1 VWDGGTASSGSDLK
15 EIMDKFMARSLAK
28 VFLGLTSIAVFIS
41 VFFYLLPFI
50 ERKSGKTVTDPE
62 DITLASS
69 TIKKPS
75 SFGRFLAG
83 RFAER
88 RGDLKHAALL
98 MEEVHKEEPENERFL
113 RQAFVLA
120 TSAGYTDKALGF
132 ANLMEG
138 SSGYD
143 TTARIVQIVSDFREK
158 NYSAALGR
166 FENAATSGLG
176 IYVVPLARAWSLV
189 GQKKFLEARNALSV
203 IAQEKGSSSIYRLN
217 MGLIN
222 YLSGDFDEA
231 YKQFKKLSEDGNFL
245 TAPVRIQRV
254 VIPIL
259 QKLGKKK
266 EALKIIDGQ
275 RDSDIDNFIFS
286 GLRENVESGKL
297 VTSLVETPAH
307 GLAESLFSLATAL
320 PRDRASNMI
329 LLYTRLACMFKPNF
343 PLAKILIGDILM
355 SRQRFED
362 AVENYSKVNPGSG
375 YSWTAQL
382 RTADALYEEG
392 RLDEAQV
399 LLEEMGRL
407 RPHRLDALLRLG
419 NFLRFKE
426 RYSEAVK
433 VYDRMFARLK
443 IPKKQNWNLYYARGI
458 ALERSKNWDRAEK
471 DFLKALELNPNQPY
485 VQNYL
490 GYSWVEKRKNL
501 GRARELIEKAVAQRR
516 NDGYIVDSMGWVL
529 YRLGEFD
536 KAVPHL
542 ERAVQIRPHDPII
555 NNHLGD
561 AYWRVGRKQE
571 ARFQWRRALSFKPE
585 KEERGKIVI
594 KIQTGLGKPEI
605 LGISK

>member
-1 VWDGGTASSGSDLK
+1 
-15 EIMDKFMARSLAK
+15 MARSLAK
-28 VFLGLTSIAVFIS
+28 VFLGLTSIAVVIGIFA
-41 VFFYLLPFI
+41 YLLLLTDKKPGKFGTN
-50 ERKSGKTVTDPE
+50 SG
-62 DITLASS
+62 DITPSS
-69 TIKKPS
+69 LVIEKPS
-75 SFGRFLAG
+75 IFGRFLAG

-88 RGDLKHAALL
+88 RSDLKHAALL
-98 MEEVHKEEPENERFL
+98 MEEVHKEEPKNELFL
-113 RQAFVLA
+113 RRAFVLA
-120 TSAGYTDKALGF
+120 VSAGINNKALEF
-132 ANLMEG
+132 ARQMEG
-138 SSGYD
+138 RSGYD
-143 TTARIVQIVSDFREK
+143 TTARIAQIAFDFREK

-166 FENAATSGLG
+166 LENAETSGLG
-176 IYVVPLARAWSLV
+176 LYVVPLARAWSLA
-189 GQKKFLEARNALSV
+189 GQKKFFEARNALAA
-203 IAQEKGSSSIYRLN
+203 IAQEKGSNSIYRLN
-217 MGLIN
+217 IGLIY
-222 YLSGDFDEA
+222 YLAGDLDAA
-231 YKQFKKLSEDGNFL
+231 YEQLKKVNDDGNFL
-245 TAPVRIQRV
+245 AAPVRIQRV

-259 QKLGKKK
+259 QKLGKRK
-266 EALKIIDGQ
+266 EALEIIDGQ
-275 RDSDIDNFIFS
+275 RDSDVDDVIFS
-286 GLRENVESGKL
+286 GLRENIENGKP
-297 VTSLVETPAH
+297 VASLVETSAQ
-307 GLAESLFSLATAL
+307 GLAEGLFSLASAL

-343 PLAKILIGDILM
+343 PLAEILIGDILM
-355 SRQRFED
+355 SRQRFKD
-362 AVENYSKVNPGSG
+362 AVESYSKVASVSD

-382 RTADALYEEG
+382 RTADALYEDG

-399 LLEEMGRL
+399 LLEKMGNL
-407 RPHRLDALLRLG
+407 RPRRLDALLRLG
-419 NFLRFKE
+419 NFFRFKE
-426 RYSEAVK
+426 RYSEAVE

-443 IPKKQNWNLYYARGI
+443 APKKEDWNLFYARGI

-501 GRARELIEKAVAQRR
+501 GRARQLIENAVAQRR

-571 ARFQWRRALSFKPE
+571 AQFQWRRALSFKPE
-585 KEERGKIVI
+585 KEEREKIVI

-605 LGISK
+605 LGNSK

>member
-1 VWDGGTASSGSDLK
+1 MAVVPRPLDLCLK
-15 EIMDKFMARSLAK
+15 SLVDKFMARSRAK
-28 VFLGLTSIAVFIS
+28 VFLGLTSIAVVVS
-41 VFFYLLPFI
+41 VFAYLLLLTDKKP
-50 ERKSGKTVTDPE
+50 GKFVTNSE
-62 DITLASS
+62 DITSS
-69 TIKKPS
+69 SSAIEKPS
-75 SFGRFLAG
+75 IFGRFLAG

-88 RGDLKHAALL
+88 RSDLKHAALL
-98 MEEVHKEEPENERFL
+98 MEEVHKEEPKNELFL
-113 RQAFVLA
+113 RRAFVLA
-120 TSAGYTDKALGF
+120 VSAGINNKALEF
-132 ANLMEG
+132 ARQMEG
-138 SSGYD
+138 RSGYD
-143 TTARIVQIVSDFREK
+143 TTARIAQIAFDFREK

-166 FENAATSGLG
+166 LENAETNGLG
-176 IYVVPLARAWSLV
+176 LYVVPLARAWSLA
-189 GQKKFLEARNALSV
+189 GQKKFFEARNALAV
-203 IAQEKGSSSIYRLN
+203 IAQEKGSNSIYRLN
-217 MGLIN
+217 IGLIY
-222 YLSGDFDEA
+222 YLAGDLDAA
-231 YKQFKKLSEDGNFL
+231 YEQLKKVNDDGNFL

-259 QKLGKKK
+259 QKLGKRK
-266 EALKIIDGQ
+266 EALEIIDGQ
-275 RDSDIDNFIFS
+275 RDSDVDDVIFS
-286 GLRENVESGKL
+286 GLRENIESGKL
-297 VTSLVETPAH
+297 VASLAETPAQ
-307 GLAESLFSLATAL
+307 GLAEGLFSLASAL

-343 PLAKILIGDILM
+343 PLAEILIGDILM
-355 SRQRFED
+355 SRQRFKD
-362 AVENYSKVNPGSG
+362 AVESYSKVASVSD

-382 RTADALYEEG
+382 RTADALYEDG

-399 LLEEMGRL
+399 LLEKMGNL
-407 RPHRLDALLRLG
+407 RPRRLDALLRLG
-419 NFLRFKE
+419 NFFRFKE
-426 RYSEAVK
+426 RYLEAVE

-443 IPKKQNWNLYYARGI
+443 APKKEDWNLFYARGI

-501 GRARELIEKAVAQRR
+501 GRARQLIENAVAQRR

-571 ARFQWRRALSFKPE
+571 AQFQWRRALSFKPE
-585 KEERGKIVI
+585 KEEREKIVI

-605 LGISK
+605 LGNSK

>member
-1 VWDGGTASSGSDLK
+1 
-15 EIMDKFMARSLAK
+15 MAISRAK
-28 VFLGLTSIAVFIS
+28 VFLGLTSVAVFIC
-41 VFFYLLPFI
+41 VFFYLLPLI
-50 ERKSGKTVTDPE
+50 DRNPHKTVTKPD
-62 DITLASS
+62 DITVSS
-69 TIKKPS
+69 LTIEKPS
-75 SFGRFLAG
+75 TFGRFLAG

-88 RGDLKHAALL
+88 RSDLKHAALL
-98 MEEVHKEEPENERFL
+98 MEEVQKEEPKNELFL

-120 TSAGYTDKALGF
+120 VSAGHSHKALEF
-132 ANLMEG
+132 ARQMEG
-138 SSGYD
+138 RSGYD
-143 TTARIVQIVSDFREK
+143 STARIVQIASDFREK

-166 FENAATSGLG
+166 LENTETSGLG
-176 IYVVPLARAWSLV
+176 AYVVPLARAWSLV
-189 GQKKFLEARNALSV
+189 GQKKFFEARKALAV
-203 IAQEKGSSSIYRLN
+203 MAQEKGLNSIYRLN
-217 MGLIN
+217 VGLIN
-222 YLSGDFDEA
+222 YLAGDFDEA
-231 YKQFKKLSEDGNFL
+231 YEQLKKVNEDRNFL

-259 QKLGKKK
+259 QKIGKKK
-266 EALKIIDGQ
+266 EALEIIDGQ
-275 RDSDIDNFIFS
+275 RNSDIDNFAFS

-297 VTSLVETPAH
+297 VASIVETPAQ
-307 GLAESLFSLATAL
+307 GLAEGLFSLATAL

-343 PLAKILIGDILM
+343 PLAEILIGDILM

-362 AVENYSKVNPGSG
+362 AVENYRKVDPGSV
-375 YSWTAQL
+375 YSWTARL

-392 RLDEAQV
+392 RLDDAQV
-399 LLEEMGRL
+399 LLEEMGNL
-407 RPHRLDALLRLG
+407 RPRRLDALLRLG
-419 NFLRFKE
+419 NFFRFKE
-426 RYSEAVK
+426 RYLEAVE

-443 IPKKQNWNLYYARGI
+443 VPKKQDWNLFYARGI
-458 ALERSKNWDRAEK
+458 ALERSRNWDRAEK

-501 GRARELIEKAVAQRR
+501 GRARQLIENAVAQRR

-529 YRLGEFD
+529 YRLGEYD

-571 ARFQWRRALSFKPE
+571 ARFQWRRALSFKPG
-585 KEERGKIVI
+585 KEEREKIVI

-605 LGISK
+605 LGNSK

>member
-1 VWDGGTASSGSDLK
+1 
-15 EIMDKFMARSLAK
+15 MARSLAK
-28 VFLGLTSIAVFIS
+28 AFLGFTSIAVVIS
-41 VFFYLLPFI
+41 VFYYLLPLI
-50 ERKSGKTVTDPE
+50 DKNPGKTVTKPD
-62 DITLASS
+62 DITLSPL
-69 TIKKPS
+69 TIEKPS
-75 SFGRFLAG
+75 TFGRFLAG

-88 RGDLKHAALL
+88 RSDLKHAALL
-98 MEEVHKEEPENERFL
+98 MEEVHKEEPKNELFL

-120 TSAGYTDKALGF
+120 VSAGHNDKALQF
-132 ANLMEG
+132 ARQMEG
-138 SSGYD
+138 RSGYD
-143 TTARIVQIVSDFREK
+143 STARITQIASDFREK
-158 NYSAALGR
+158 KYSEALGR
-166 FENAATSGLG
+166 LENAETSGLG
-176 IYVVPLARAWSLV
+176 LYVVPLARAWSLA
-189 GQKKFLEARNALSV
+189 GQKKFFEARNALAV
-203 IAQEKGSSSIYRLN
+203 MTQEKGSNSIYRLN
-217 MGLIN
+217 VGLIN
-222 YLSGDFDEA
+222 YLAGDFDEA
-231 YKQFKKLSEDGNFL
+231 YQQLKKVSEDGNFL

-266 EALKIIDGQ
+266 EALEIIDGQ
-275 RDSDIDNFIFS
+275 RDADIDDFIFS

-297 VTSLVETPAH
+297 VASLVETPAQ
-307 GLAESLFSLATAL
+307 GLAEGLFSLATAL

-329 LLYTRLACMFKPNF
+329 LLYTRLACMLKPNF
-343 PLAKILIGDILM
+343 PLAQILIGDILM

-362 AVENYSKVNPGSG
+362 AVENYRKVDPGSG

-392 RLDEAQV
+392 RLNEAQV
-399 LLEEMGRL
+399 LLEEMGNL

-419 NFLRFKE
+419 NFFRFKE
-426 RYSEAVK
+426 RYLEAVE

-443 IPKKQNWNLYYARGI
+443 VPKKQDWNLFYARGI
-458 ALERSKNWDRAEK
+458 ALERSKNWARAEK

-490 GYSWVEKRKNL
+490 GYSWVEKRKNIE
-501 GRARELIEKAVAQRR
+501 RARKLIENAVAQRR

-585 KEERGKIVI
+585 KDERSKIVI

-605 LGISK
+605 LGNGK